1 MMDSKSSDARAL
13 RHPIFWSALV
23 LLVANDHWLKGS
35 DVLAGWLTGKLS
47 DFAGLIVAP
56 LALAALLG
64 LVLRRT
70 GLPPRSTRALAFV
83 GVGGWFAAANL
94 VPPVAHATTGIGA
107 ALGLSW
113 TFWADPTDLIALSVL
128 PLAWHV
134 AAQPGAHAAGPRAL
148 GEKLAVGL
156 GVAAC
161 VASPQPG
168 PPQWT
173 TSAFLVNDTGGQI
186 EVRVRWVESF
196 VDCDAIAPHF
206 DAILSRDTFAPGTRF
221 VLDVGE
227 TLPLDRGL
235 ADPSSG
241 GTADAGVADPWAPPV
256 PFVSGHRGT
265 CDVAIVSAD
274 GLPEVMVFWD
284 GLSVHV
290 IPEIVVDDDDRRAVV
305 DGLHLVTT
313 DRDPLGPLT
322 LTGAAGYE
330 LRTPMETYDGGT
342 ACRDYGAIT
351 GFDWSDFPEWSGNTV
366 RLREVRPTVD
376 GCVSVVIDMDPTTF
390 GETEHSGYI
399 CVPPEDFPFLP
410 NSMVQITNDA
420 NTLHIIRDLRLDDG
434 TTWRTGELIVRRGVE
449 QLRQA
454 PFDVDLVTVDAACE
468 GVRMDCGGFRVPAAG
483 GLRLGDG
490 VRFVHPGD
498 VVERDAAD
506 GRRARLRIGRAETMW
521 VTSPA
526 CGAGRDVLGQ
536 RLEAL
541 VVYGEEP
548 R

>member
-1 MMDSKSSDARAL
+1 
-13 RHPIFWSALV
+13 LV
-23 LLVANDHWLKGS
+23 LNDHWLKGA
-35 DVLAGWLTGKLS
+35 DLVPGWLTGKLS

-56 LALAALLG
+56 LTLSALLG
-64 LVLRRT
+64 LALRSR
-70 GLPPRSTRALAFV
+70 GIDARRARAVAFAAV
-83 GVGGWFAAANL
+83 SGWFMAANL
-94 VPPVAHATTGIGA
+94 FPPAALATSALGA

-113 TFWADPTDLIALSVL
+113 RFWADPTDLIALSVL
-128 PLAWHV
+128 PLAWAV
-134 AAQPGAHAAGPRAL
+134 AAHRSGEVQSARSL
-148 GEKLAVGL
+148 GEKLALGL

-173 TSAFLVNDTGGQI
+173 TAAFLVNDTGRTI

-196 VDCDAIAPHF
+196 VDCDAIAPRF

-221 VLDVGE
+221 SLDVGE

-235 ADPSSG
+235 AAPAD
-241 GTADAGVADPWAPPV
+241 ADAGARSPWDPPV
-256 PFVSGHRGT
+256 PLESGHRGT
-265 CDVAIVSAD
+265 CDVAIISAD
-274 GLPEVMVFWD
+274 GLPEVMAFWD
-284 GLSVHV
+284 GLTVRT
-290 IPEIVVDDDDRRAVV
+290 IPEIVVDANDERAVV
-305 DGLHLVTT
+305 DGLHLIS
-313 DRDPLGPLT
+313 DGDAPGAALT
-322 LTGAAGYE
+322 LTGATGYE
-330 LRTPMETYDGGT
+330 LRAPMETYDGGA

-351 GFDWSDFPEWSGNTV
+351 GFDWSDFPAWSSATV

-376 GCVSVVIDMDPTTF
+376 GCVSVVIDMDPTSF
-390 GETEHSGYI
+390 GGSEHSGYI

-410 NSMVQITNDA
+410 NSMVEITNDGR
-420 NTLHIIRDLRLDDG
+420 TLHIIRDLRLDDG
-434 TTWRTGELIVRRGVE
+434 TTWRTGELVVRRGVE

-454 PFDVDLVTVDAACE
+454 PFEVDLVTVDAACE

-483 GLRLGDG
+483 GLMLGDG